1 MRKSMFV
8 LALALVMTA
17 GACAQDV
24 TASDEYQ
31 ALELEVAALEKQL
44 SDTTAELGEAQARLE
59 ESSGET
65 TGAVEIP
72 AEVLA
77 LLDEWWEANERN
89 DGSVVDL
96 YASDGYH
103 LYGETKFALDSLA
116 AHLQQA
122 VNPTWITEPY
132 LIVAQQSHGRYV
144 VTRGMQ
150 SGPFASAVTF
160 EILTTADGELR
171 LAQTAWTKAH

>member
-1 MRKSMFV
+1 MFV
-8 LALALVMTA
+8 LALALAMTA

-31 ALELEVAALEKQL
+31 ALELEVAAVEQQL
-44 SDTTAELGEAQARLE
+44 SDTTAELAEAQAGLE
-59 ESSGET
+59 GSSGET
-65 TGAVEIP
+65 AGAMEIP

-96 YASDGYH
+96 YTSDGYH
-103 LYGETKFALDSLA
+103 LYGDTKYALDSLA

-160 EILTTADGELR
+160 EILTTADGELK

>member
-8 LALALVMTA
+8 LALAVALTA

-31 ALELEVAALEKQL
+31 ALELEVAAVEQQL
-44 SDTTAELGEAQARLE
+44 SDTTAELAEAQARLE
-59 ESSGET
+59 ESSCET
-65 TGAVEIP
+65 AGATEIP

-77 LLDEWWEANERN
+77 LLDEWWEVNERN

-96 YASDGYH
+96 YTPDGYH
-103 LYGETKFALDSLA
+103 LCGETKYALDTLA

-122 VNPTWITEPY
+122 VNPKWIQPFSGCSAATRRPHDNRSEAAIYSRLSP
-132 LIVAQQSHGRYV
+132 RK
-144 VTRGMQ
+144 VT
-150 SGPFASAVTF
+150 
-160 EILTTADGELR
+160 
-171 LAQTAWTKAH
+171 